1 MEIVFFIKG
10 DIRVYINNGSLTIYI
25 FIDIRITYH
34 SHDAKYI
41 ISISGTADKKDNN
54 PVGTFDAGGSKWR
67 PPNSYK
73 NMISNLQGRVTK
85 RTKMPFLTQPAGTVG
100 D

>member
-25 FIDIRITYH
+25 FIDIRITYC
-34 SHDAKYI
+34 SMLLKYN
-41 ISISGTADKKDNN
+41 ISISRTADKKDNN
-54 PVGTFDAGGSKWR
+54 PVRTFDAGGSKLR

-73 NMISNLQGRVTK
+73 NMISLPLGRVTK
-85 RTKMPFLTQPAGTVG
+85 RTKMPFLTQPAGTAMG
-100 D
+100 